1 VNQIMIN
8 AVELQLIEDEVKA
21 LRLEKEVLKIK
32 LAEAERNQNTQGG
45 SAMGTQRIHTEVTEL
60 AKMAGVEGSPGQL
73 REFARMVSQNERE
86 VCIQAIRE
94 VRETYNADPAEKDV
108 QVALDWASSKITA
121 RGVRWEVV

>member
-1 VNQIMIN
+1 
-8 AVELQLIEDEVKA
+8 
-21 LRLEKEVLKIK
+21 
-32 LAEAERNQNTQGG
+32 
-45 SAMGTQRIHTEVTEL
+45 
-60 AKMAGVEGSPGQL
+60 MAGVEGSPGQL

-121 RGVRWEVV
+121 RGIRWDHG

>member
-1 VNQIMIN
+1 
-8 AVELQLIEDEVKA
+8 
-21 LRLEKEVLKIK
+21 
-32 LAEAERNQNTQGG
+32 
-45 SAMGTQRIHTEVTEL
+45 MGTQRIHTEVTEL

-108 QVALDWASSKITA
+108 QVAWTGPPQRSQPGES
-121 RGVRWEVV
+121 GGRWYE